1 MLVVV
6 VLLESLVLVEE
17 LSVVEVLVVLL
28 LEVLVESERS
38 ADKERSPAFL
48 LPLLL
53 PLPPWVSSSDEGSS
67 PSGS

>member
-1 MLVVV
+1 M

-17 LSVVEVLVVLL
+17 LSVVEVLAVLL
-28 LEVLVESERS
+28 LEVLVESDRS